1 MEKENIVLSLQ
12 HISKGY
18 PGVQTL
24 DDVSIDFR
32 AGEVHCIV
40 GENGAGKST
49 FIKMISGANEPDSG
63 TIEFMGHT
71 YNAMTPKMAREL
83 GIEVI

>member
-18 PGVQTL
+18 PGVQAL

-32 AGEVHCIV
+32 AGEVHCVV

-49 FIKMISGANEPDSG
+49 VIKMITGANEPD
-63 TIEFMGHT
+63 
-71 YNAMTPKMAREL
+71 
-83 GIEVI
+83 